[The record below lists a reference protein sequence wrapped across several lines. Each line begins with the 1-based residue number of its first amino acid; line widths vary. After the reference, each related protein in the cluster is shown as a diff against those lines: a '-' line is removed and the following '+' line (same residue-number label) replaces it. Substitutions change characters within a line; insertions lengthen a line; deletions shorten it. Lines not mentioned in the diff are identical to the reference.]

1 MLRGV
6 VGLKRA
12 REVVEDSAAKVVSA
26 AEDTRSAII
35 VVGAVAVVA
44 LVLSLV
50 AIVVSVRRSPVA

>member
-1 MLRGV
+1 